1 MIHSLQKRWVFT
13 WNACENNKL
22 PSSDALQAKL
32 NLIAAEAVF
41 QLERG
46 ETTGRKHYQGR
57 FQLLTRKS
65 KRALLKIFLEIFDTS
80 NLTLQVEIAYDSS
93 SYCEKLE
100 TRIAG
105 PWYAGFAGYLY
116 QKETM
121 QLDLKKW
128 QNQLLR
134 LISYEYQDYFRN
146 RKVIWIQDML
156 GGQGKS
162 TFIRYL
168 ATNEANLNMG
178 IEKMPIDRPDRVRSA
193 IIKLSKKKNVDLYMF
208 DFTRT
213 RSDDTRLND
222 LFEVIEEIKNS
233 YIVDIMYG
241 NFNKAFLKPAIVVI
255 FTNDDISKFSNYL
268 SLDRWEAFS
277 ICHSNNELAY
287 IDLYNQN
294 CRVPLLLTQIY
305 LVYIT

>member
-22 PSSDALQAKL
+22 PSAHVLQAKL

-46 ETTGRKHYQGR
+46 KMTGRNHYQGK

-65 KRALLKIFLEIFDTS
+65 KRALLKIFLEIFETS
-80 NLTLQVEIAYDSS
+80 NLTLQVEISYDSS

-105 PWYAGFAGYLY
+105 PWYAGLAGYLFE
-116 QKETM
+116 KENM
-121 QLDLKKW
+121 RLDLKKW
-128 QNQLLR
+128 QNQLLK
-134 LISYEYQDYFRN
+134 LISGEYQNYFRN
-146 RKVIWIQDML
+146 RKVIWVQDTL
-156 GGQGKS
+156 GGQGKY

-168 ATNEANLNMG
+168 ATNETSLGMG
-178 IEKMPIDRPDRVRSA
+178 IEKMPIDQPDRVRPA
-193 IIKLSKKKNVDLYMF
+193 IIKLSRKKNIDLYMF
-208 DFTRT
+208 DFTPT

-222 LFEVIEEIKNS
+222 FFEVIEEIKNL
-233 YIVDIMYG
+233 YIVDIIYG

-255 FTNDDISKFSNYL
+255 FTNEGISKFSNYL
-268 SLDRWEAFS
+268 LAGYLCYSYSSLS
-277 ICHSNNELAY
+277 
-287 IDLYNQN
+287 
-294 CRVPLLLTQIY
+294 
-305 LVYIT
+305 